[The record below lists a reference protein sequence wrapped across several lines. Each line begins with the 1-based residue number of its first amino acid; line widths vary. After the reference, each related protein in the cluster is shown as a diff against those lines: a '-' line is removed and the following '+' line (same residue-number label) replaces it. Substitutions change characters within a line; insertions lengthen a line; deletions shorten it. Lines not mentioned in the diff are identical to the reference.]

1 MANGLKIVHEK
12 NTIEMSKAFSKASGN
27 PHSQEYVLLQRVRRD
42 YPDYDLV
49 TRSIK
54 KKASQEHY
62 AGLTYDYMETYIM
75 SHGEM
80 EERMA
85 NLKDFN
91 QLRLIAQCHSKA
103 RSFPFIRSWFLDT
116 YPEVKEFGT
125 KVAKVEVEEEIDEEE
140 EQLALPTPAAEKIA
154 G

>member
-27 PHSQEYVLLQRVRRD
+27 PQSQEYVLLQRVRRD

-125 KVAKVEVEEEIDEEE
+125 KIAKNLDEAVEEFEENEEE
-140 EQLALPTPAAEKIA
+140 LLGLPSPAVA

>member
-42 YPDYDLV
+42 YPDYHLV

-62 AGLTYDYMETYIM
+62 AGLTYEYMETYIM
-75 SHGEM
+75 AHGTM
-80 EERMA
+80 EERVK

-91 QLRLIAQCHSKA
+91 ELRMIAMCHSKA
-103 RSFPFIRSWFLDT
+103 RAFPFIRSWFLDLF
-116 YPEVKEFGT
+116 PEVEKFGV
-125 KVAKVEVEEEIDEEE
+125 KIAKVEVEEEIDEEE
-140 EQLALPTPAAEKIA
+140 EQLALPAPAAEKIPA
-154 G
+154 

>member
-12 NTIEMSKAFSKASGN
+12 NIIEMSKAFSKASGN

-140 EQLALPTPAAEKIA
+140 EQLALPTPAVEKIA